1 MTAPILLQALAAS
14 LSRQGRAI
22 LSDIDLT
29 LHSGEVLGI
38 IGANGAGKSSLLQ
51 ALGGQLPLASGRILL
66 EGRALSD
73 WSERER
79 AQRMAL
85 LAQSR
90 ELHWPMTVAS
100 VVALGR
106 QPWTIGATR
115 LSAEDQSLCEQAM
128 QQAGVF
134 TLRDQPCDRLS
145 GGELARAL
153 LARALAVNAQILL
166 ADEPIAGLDPY
177 YQLAVMQV
185 LRAQADKGRAVAVV
199 LHDLNLAAR
208 FCDRLL
214 LLHEGRLFSTG
225 LPEQV
230 LQPDNLAHAFHIETR
245 SVGDGIT
252 SIIVPVKCLD

>member
-1 MTAPILLQALAAS
+1 MTAPILLQAQAAS

-66 EGRALSD
+66 EGKALSD
-73 WSERER
+73 WPERER
-79 AQRMAL
+79 AQLMAL

-90 ELHWPMTVAS
+90 ELHWPMAVES

-106 QPWTIGATR
+106 QPWQSGAAR
-115 LSAEDQSLCEQAM
+115 LSAEDQNLCEQAM
-128 QQAGVF
+128 QQAGVLN
-134 TLRDQPCDRLS
+134 LREQSCDQLS
-145 GGELARAL
+145 GGELARVL
-153 LARALAVNAQILL
+153 LARALAVNARILL

-177 YQLAVMQV
+177 YQLSVMQV
-185 LRAQADKGRAVAVV
+185 LKAQAQAGRGVVVV

-214 LLHEGRLFSTG
+214 LLHHGRILCG
-225 LPEQV
+225 GRPELV
-230 LQPDNLAHAFHIETR
+230 LQQDNLAHAFHIETR
-245 SVGDGIT
+245 RVGDGST

>member
-1 MTAPILLQALAAS
+1 MTAPILLQAHAVS

-29 LHSGEVLGI
+29 LHTGEVLGI

-51 ALGGQLPLASGRILL
+51 ALSDQLPLTSGQIVLAGKPLL
-66 EGRALSD
+66 D
-73 WSERER
+73 WPERER
-79 AQRMAL
+79 AQRLAL
-85 LAQSR
+85 LAQGR
-90 ELHWPMTVAS
+90 ELHWPMTVES

-106 QPWTIGATR
+106 QPWTGGATR

-128 QQAGVF
+128 QQAGVLA
-134 TLRDQPCDRLS
+134 LRAQSCDQLS
-145 GGELARAL
+145 GGELARVL

-214 LLHEGRLFSTG
+214 LLHQGRILSSG
-225 LPEQV
+225 QPEQV
-230 LQPDNLAHAFHIETR
+230 LQADTLARAFRIETR
-245 SVGDGIT
+245 IVGDEPT

>member
-1 MTAPILLQALAAS
+1 MTTVLLQAQEVS

-22 LSDIDLT
+22 LNDIDLT
-29 LHSGEVLGI
+29 LHTGEVLGI

-51 ALGGQLPLASGRILL
+51 ALSGQLPLMSGRVLL
-66 EGRALSD
+66 DGKDVTA
-73 WSERER
+73 WPERER
-79 AQRMAL
+79 AQRLAL
-85 LAQSR
+85 LAQGR
-90 ELHWPMTVAS
+90 ELHWPMTVES

-106 QPWTIGATR
+106 QPWTGGATR

-128 QQAGVF
+128 QQAGVLA
-134 TLRDQPCDRLS
+134 LRAQSCDRLS
-145 GGELARAL
+145 GGELARVL

-185 LRAQADKGRAVAVV
+185 LKEQAQAGRGVIVV

-214 LLHEGRLFSTG
+214 LLHQGRILSSG
-225 LPEQV
+225 RPEQV
-230 LQPDNLAHAFHIETR
+230 LQADNLARAFRIDTR
-245 SVGDGIT
+245 VVGGEQA